1 MDPAAPLDMPERP
14 WSAEIKDPLNDKHPK
29 YNLPLASKAG
39 DERSQMLAT
48 ALTSATSLSPLARSP
63 STKMA
68 KEQWV
73 ANVAKG
79 VDYVRESASAT
90 VLEATTQ
97 KEPTELLQVKN
108 TYARARTHTRT
119 PANRA
124 CACARSARC

>member
-1 MDPAAPLDMPERP
+1 
-14 WSAEIKDPLNDKHPK
+14 
-29 YNLPLASKAG
+29 
-39 DERSQMLAT
+39 MLAT

-97 KEPTELLQVKN
+97 KEPTELLQVN
-108 TYARARTHTRT
+108 YICTRTRTHTRT

-124 CACARSARC
+124 CTCARSARC